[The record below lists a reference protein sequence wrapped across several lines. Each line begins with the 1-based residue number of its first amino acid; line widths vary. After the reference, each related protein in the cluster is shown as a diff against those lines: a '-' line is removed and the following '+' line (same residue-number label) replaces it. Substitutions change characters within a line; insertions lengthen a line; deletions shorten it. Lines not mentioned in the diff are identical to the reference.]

1 MLDYNSNLQSSYKG
15 LDETDRLR
23 RKRSRGAVNSAMVVA
38 ASEMIEKGGSIEA
51 SSKQSSG
58 SSVSHQRRLWVKDRS
73 KDWWDKCTS
82 PDYPQSE
89 FKRWFRMGKAIFEL
103 ICDELKVAVAKENTM
118 LRAAIPVDQR
128 VAVCIYRLA
137 TGEPL
142 RLVSKR
148 FGLGISTCHK
158 IVLDVCAAIRS
169 VLMPKYLQWPG
180 EDSLRQI
187 KEEFESISG
196 IPNVFRGGL
205 WNFQRRRGLRSSVG
219 QSDDAQ
225 AANDVSNE
233 VNVDVEKGG
242 KKGGSV
248 EEAGVKE
255 VSVKKGVVKEAAV
268 KEGAIKK
275 GTVKE
280 GAVKKGAV
288 KEAVV
293 KKGAVKE
300 AVVKKGAVKE
310 AVVKKGAVKE
320 ASVKK
325 GAVMED
331 KSEDEEGSEEG
342 DGDDEEGSEEGGGD
356 DEEGSEEG
364 GGDDEEGSEEDGG
377 DDEQGSEEY
386 SEHEVSEEESVE
398 RNKKKRKLSVK
409 SKKPV
414 KDERCPAKKNPA
426 KDYRRPE
433 KKLAKASNTAPV
445 EKKRKKHYRRPA
457 EKKRKMVKDNICP
470 AEKKRRVVDKAVKNE
485 NRNRPDADAEED
497 EGVASISKRDD
508 SDSDVEILDRFFST
522 HCRPHTLVDLMKDF
536 SDEQVKSVVEIGF
549 GGLLDL
555 KLTRTVTTLLPR
567 LVNHFDPVSWMFSI
581 SPGKEFVISPYDVYD
596 VFELP
601 LNNGIDVV
609 ESTRSTDLQLKQEW
623 RSMFDVAGSA
633 GIPLHKL
640 EARIVQL
647 KDGGELFKRLFVMV
661 AFATFLAP
669 VANRTAD
676 LSFVKALENVDEIK
690 NFNWCKYVHERLC
703 RAILKYKK
711 SKSQDSVG
719 GCLLLLEVVYFQRL
733 KFRNEAQDCSL
744 PLIKHWT
751 DKKISDR
758 VKKEVDAKS
767 FGCGI
772 LDTTT
777 YPISQN
783 FVFGDQLRVRI
794 APEEAKQTED
804 SQGDNAD
811 DASLG
816 KRIIKFYVP
825 ESMTSD
831 EEIHSVATDAIH
843 EQFLL
848 MKRNME
854 VVTNYHVKKVES
866 LKKRNVA
873 CASSS
878 SSPVLQS
885 QDYDPRMFEII
896 DEIVDIMLS
905 MKKLPGG
912 ISDIACDM
920 NVGGGENGGRVE
932 NVPGGDF
939 VNNIVQN
946 VIEKINLEYGE
957 NSFSSI
963 IMNALGY
970 GKAKISV
977 GCGPCDVDVVFVG
990 HVMKNNKKF
999 LKKLP
1004 KLYQEIADYCFLDDN
1019 QVLNQECL
1027 VWFDL
1032 SHSVPREDMVSLA
1045 GNLEIFQS
1053 VIECWAMLLNENE
1066 RMRDGG
1072 PKKFCFGVEG
1082 SLWDDE
1088 NDIDVMD
1095 QLQVCWK
1102 EWIQVTNNNF
1112 DISVVDLVFVPIY
1125 AYHHLWVF
1133 ALNMKKKTMQL
1144 LDNLVY
1150 EEATMETIK
1159 HLAAILCDN
1168 LSTLFNS
1175 LGHPEFSEVGDYA
1188 MEEVMFSLKNNKG
1201 HDQDCGVYSMM
1212 CMLLFEGAAFS
1223 CDALMRASSRVVLR
1237 VEICATLVLS
1247 DMNDSRQLV
1256 LNSLCNFNPRRLEL
1270 APEFAK
1276 RRKLMMQQKRKE
1288 ENAAKNLSKE
1298 VKKKDANKKEK
1309 SAKGK

>member
-1 MLDYNSNLQSSYKG
+1 
-15 LDETDRLR
+15 
-23 RKRSRGAVNSAMVVA
+23 MV
-38 ASEMIEKGGSIEA
+38 K
-51 SSKQSSG
+51 
-58 SSVSHQRRLWVKDRS
+58 
-73 KDWWDKCTS
+73 
-82 PDYPQSE
+82 
-89 FKRWFRMGKAIFEL
+89 
-103 ICDELKVAVAKENTM
+103 
-118 LRAAIPVDQR
+118 
-128 VAVCIYRLA
+128 
-137 TGEPL
+137 
-142 RLVSKR
+142 
-148 FGLGISTCHK
+148 
-158 IVLDVCAAIRS
+158 
-169 VLMPKYLQWPG
+169 
-180 EDSLRQI
+180 
-187 KEEFESISG
+187 
-196 IPNVFRGGL
+196 FRGGL
-205 WNFQRRRGLRSSVG
+205 SNFRRRRGLRSSVG
-219 QSDDAQ
+219 GSDDAQ
-225 AANDVSNE
+225 
-233 VNVDVEKGG
+233 
-242 KKGGSV
+242 
-248 EEAGVKE
+248 VKE
-255 VSVKKGVVKEAAV
+255 GAMKEAAV
-268 KEGAIKK
+268 KKGA
-275 GTVKE
+275 VKE
-280 GAVKKGAV
+280 AAVKKGAV

-300 AVVKKGAVKE
+300 AVVKKGAV
-310 AVVKKGAVKE
+310 
-320 ASVKK
+320 
-325 GAVMED
+325 MED
-331 KSEDEEGSEEG
+331 KSEDEEGSEEDG
-342 DGDDEEGSEEGGGD
+342 GDDEEGSQEGGGD

-377 DDEQGSEEY
+377 DDEEGSEEDEGDDEQGSEEY
-386 SEHEVSEEESVE
+386 SDQEY
-398 RNKKKRKLSVK
+398 
-409 SKKPV
+409 P
-414 KDERCPAKKNPA
+414 
-426 KDYRRPE
+426 
-433 KKLAKASNTAPV
+433 
-445 EKKRKKHYRRPA
+445 
-457 EKKRKMVKDNICP
+457 
-470 AEKKRRVVDKAVKNE
+470 EKKRRVVDKAVKIE
-485 NRNRPDADAEED
+485 NRNKPDADAEED
-497 EGVASISKRDD
+497 ENVASISERDD

-555 KLTRTVTTLLPR
+555 KLTRTVTTLLPW
-567 LVNHFDPVSWMFSI
+567 LVDHFDPVSWMFSI

-601 LNNGIDVV
+601 LNNGMDVV

-751 DKKISDR
+751 DKKISDK
-758 VKKEVDAKS
+758 VKKEVEAKS

-783 FVFGDQLRVRI
+783 FVFGDQLPLRI
-794 APEEAKQTED
+794 STEGAKQTEV

-825 ESMTSD
+825 DSMASD
-831 EEIHSVATDAIH
+831 EEIHYVATDAIH
-843 EQFLL
+843 EHFLL

-854 VVTNYHVKKVES
+854 VVTNYHLKKVES
-866 LKKRNVA
+866 LKKRDVA
-873 CASSS
+873 RASSS

-905 MKKLPGG
+905 MKKFLGG

-920 NVGGGENGGRVE
+920 NVGGGENGGRAE
-932 NVPGGDF
+932 NVLGGDF
-939 VNNIVQN
+939 VSNIVQN

-957 NSFSSI
+957 SSFSSI
-963 IMNALGY
+963 IMNALGN

-977 GCGPCDVDVVFVG
+977 GCGPCDVDVV
-990 HVMKNNKKF
+990 
-999 LKKLP
+999 
-1004 KLYQEIADYCFLDDN
+1004 
-1019 QVLNQECL
+1019 ECL

-1045 GNLEIFQS
+1045 ANLEIFQS

-1082 SLWDDE
+1082 SANLVKLWDDE

-1112 DISVVDLVFVPIY
+1112 DISVVDL
-1125 AYHHLWVF
+1125 
-1133 ALNMKKKTMQL
+1133 
-1144 LDNLVY
+1144 
-1150 EEATMETIK
+1150 
-1159 HLAAILCDN
+1159 CDN

-1188 MEEVMFSLKNNKG
+1188 MEEVMFSWKNNKG
-1201 HDQDCGVYSMM
+1201 HDQDCGIYSMI

-1223 CDALMRASSRVVLR
+1223 CDALMRVSLRVVLR
-1237 VEICATLVLS
+1237 AEIYAILVS
-1247 DMNDSRQLV
+1247 SYMNDDRQLV
-1256 LNSLCNFNPRRLEL
+1256 LNSLCNFNSRR
-1270 APEFAK
+1270 
-1276 RRKLMMQQKRKE
+1276 
-1288 ENAAKNLSKE
+1288 
-1298 VKKKDANKKEK
+1298 
-1309 SAKGK
+1309 